1 MKSIPFNVV
10 STDMSHA
17 VDSDERKK
25 KSGQRS
31 DHRDRPRSVH
41 GTSCCWHSCLPVS
54 FPRRVI
60 VDHVTDAPK
69 FVKKNERVNACT
81 CLETF
86 YLSIPPS
93 QFRSHKSV
101 LDQRTWC
108 RSERLLRARHVLRA
122 VPGRTTPLIVR
133 VFSIFFPNFSTNNWW
148 FLRYNPPMTTFDTYL
163 SR

>member
-1 MKSIPFNVV
+1 MRIASDAGGKFGRTDRVSLVKVQSSPLPPRLVSNFPSPPKCNITFKYMQLIYIYFTLFALMKSIPFNVV

-17 VDSDERKK
+17 VNPDERKK
-25 KSGQRS
+25 KSRQRS
-31 DHRDRPRSVH
+31 DHRDRLRSIH

-60 VDHVTDAPK
+60 VDHVTDTPK

-101 LDQRTWC
+101 LD
-108 RSERLLRARHVLRA
+108 
-122 VPGRTTPLIVR
+122 
-133 VFSIFFPNFSTNNWW
+133 
-148 FLRYNPPMTTFDTYL
+148 
-163 SR
+163 